1 MTARQWSDWLRRAG
15 ARAIKAVG
23 PDGRET
29 EIRVGSN
36 ARRWSDAAGAVMACD
51 PVRVSALDEHGRVLR
66 TWTDDDRDV
75 PDETDHGSGAPGV
88 LDVNKIASL
97 VLEATDRGAQRHA
110 EAFRLAY
117 ESQGMLIQLFA
128 DRLAKL
134 EQAWQAALETRIE
147 QSGGSEDRIAEALI
161 QRALTGSTA
170 TKGDH

>member
-15 ARAIKAVG
+15 ARAIKVVG

-29 EIRVGSN
+29 EIRVGAN
-36 ARRWSDAAGAVMACD
+36 ARKWSDAAGAVMACD

-66 TWTDDDRDV
+66 SWTDDEREA
-75 PDETDHGSGAPGV
+75 PDEGDAAGAPGV
-88 LDVNKIASL
+88 LDINKIAAL

-147 QSGGSEDRIAEALI
+147 QAGSGDDRIAEALI
-161 QRALTGSTA
+161 QRALGS
-170 TKGDH
+170 GDARKEPQ